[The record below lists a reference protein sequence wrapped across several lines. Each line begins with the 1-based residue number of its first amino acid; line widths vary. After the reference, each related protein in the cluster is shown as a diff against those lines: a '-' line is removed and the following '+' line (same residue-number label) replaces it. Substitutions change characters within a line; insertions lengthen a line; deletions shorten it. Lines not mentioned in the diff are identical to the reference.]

1 MDEAHHAA
9 SAGYAYA
16 KVAKLLRCA
25 GASCRILALSATAG
39 ADLGETQPRPSR
51 DLGEICS
58 PPWA

>member
-16 KVAKLLRCA
+16 KVAELLRCA

-51 DLGEICS
+51 DLGEI
-58 PPWA
+58 